1 MKRYIIPI
9 VMLLAAGVSCSK
21 SGLEHGGEAVSGKEC
36 LVSFNAVGE
45 ISTSES
51 PLSKG
56 GTLTDDIYCVQ
67 VYEGTS
73 PFAFGYFDNLE
84 SMKLYLK
91 QGAKYRII
99 VSLVKDAK
107 NLLGERYLISKN
119 SLRNYGFDD
128 IYNFKYK
135 ETNSSSYSYSSM
147 GDYSY
152 AYYPINY
159 YQYSFLGY
167 CRYCYSGGTISEFYT
182 SWLLLSNI
190 EKAIL
195 NTTKYPTCKDWFYG
209 EVNDYSPTG
218 DYETLNLDFK
228 RVGFKLKYE
237 LSGVTDGEVTVV
249 VKNSTRE
256 FINNTTNTSTYSSD
270 TQFIAFYDAKSAWQ
284 YADNYT
290 ENLDVSVTWK
300 RGIGVTQDLGTKT
313 IQVKRNCLNNIKIA
327 LGSDDRNG
335 SLNMSLESESS
346 MGNANTDIPV
356 E

>member
-45 ISTSES
+45 ISTFES

-119 SLRNYGFDD
+119 CLRNYEFSD
-128 IYNFKYK
+128 IYDFEYKYK
-135 ETNSSSYSYSSM
+135 NASGYSYSSETNE
-147 GDYSY
+147 SY
-152 AYYPINY
+152 YYPINY

-167 CRYCYSGGTISEFYT
+167 YRYYVSDKSYTT
-182 SWLLLSNI
+182 SWLQLYNI

-195 NTTKYPTCKDWFYG
+195 NTEKYPTCTDWFYG
-209 EVNDYSPTG
+209 EVNEYSPTG